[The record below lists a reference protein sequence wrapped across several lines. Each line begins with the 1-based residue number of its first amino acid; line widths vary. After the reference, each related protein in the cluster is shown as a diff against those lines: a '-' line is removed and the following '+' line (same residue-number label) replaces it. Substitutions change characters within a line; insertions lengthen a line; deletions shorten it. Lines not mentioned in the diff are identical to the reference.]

1 VTAGL
6 LLAFEGADGVGKSL
20 QARSLADW
28 LEKQGRTVRLLREPG
43 GTEFGEKIRDLVLD
57 AAMTGHDACLEALLF
72 SASRRRLVLEQI
84 HPALD
89 QGEIVLLDRSY
100 LSTLVYQGV
109 VGGVSLDFLEEL
121 SREVH
126 GSDWPRR
133 ILLLDLPEEERQRRR
148 LQRDEAED
156 GFESRG
162 AEYLESIAEAFRQLQ
177 QTRASLVHRIDAS
190 GSPQDV
196 FQRILLDLGDLLDE
210 RAS

>member
-1 VTAGL
+1 MTAGL

-28 LEKQGRTVRLLREPG
+28 LEQRERTVRLLREPG

-109 VGGVSLDFLEEL
+109 VGGVPLDFLEEL
-121 SREVH
+121 SHQVH
-126 GSDWPRR
+126 GEDWPSR

-177 QTRASLVHRIDAS
+177 QTRAPLVHRIDAS

-210 RAS
+210 TST

>member
-1 VTAGL
+1 MTAGL

-20 QARSLADW
+20 QARSLANW
-28 LEKQGRTVRLLREPG
+28 LEKHGRTVRLLREPG

-126 GSDWPRR
+126 GTDWPRR

-156 GFESRG
+156 GFEARG

-177 QTRASLVHRIDAS
+177 QNRASLVHRIDAS
-190 GSPQDV
+190 GSPEDV